1 MAEYSERVLK
11 IIVNHNDEIH
21 KIIDKYVYG
30 LQYEIQNYCDD
41 ANSLLHR
48 FFAKIGYKKDNEDTQ
63 QIINFINEKISEK
76 TEPF

>member
-1 MAEYSERVLK
+1 MENYSETVLK
-11 IIVNHNDEIH
+11 IIVDHKDEIH

-41 ANSLLHR
+41 ANSLLHNL
-48 FFAKIGYKKDNEDTQ
+48 FLKLGYKTDNEYTQ
-63 QIINFINEKISEK
+63 QIINFINEKITEK

>member
-1 MAEYSERVLK
+1 MSEYSEKVLK
-11 IIVNHNDEIH
+11 IIVDHNDEIH
-21 KIIDKYVYG
+21 KIIDKYAYG

>member
-1 MAEYSERVLK
+1 MEDYSERVLN
-11 IIVNHNDEIH
+11 IIVNHKEEIY

-41 ANSLLHR
+41 ANSLLHS
-48 FFAKIGYKKDNEDTQ
+48 FFIKLGYKTDNEDTQ

>member
-1 MAEYSERVLK
+1 MAEYSERLLK
-11 IIVNHNDEIH
+11 IIVDHNDEIH
-21 KIIDKYVYG
+21 KIINKYVYG

>member
-11 IIVNHNDEIH
+11 IIVDHNDEIH
-21 KIIDKYVYG
+21 KIINKYVYG